1 MLSSL
6 LGPAK
11 LSVANAND
19 VASSGGIFQVDH
31 CAQALSAK
39 SADCAAE
46 FPIGPGER
54 CLVCLEQYQAG
65 DQLRQL
71 SKCVHAFHMDCIDEV
86 RTRPMDVCL
95 LGFKTNSIALQW
107 LTTGRNSCPL
117 CRRQGVS
124 NGDETLQGG

>member
-31 CAQALSAK
+31 SAQALSAK
-39 SADCAAE
+39 SADCDAE
-46 FPIGPGER
+46 FPIGPGEK

-71 SKCVHAFHMDCIDEV
+71 SKCVHAFHMECIDEV
-86 RTRPMDVCL
+86 RTPPMDV
-95 LGFKTNSIALQW
+95 
-107 LTTGRNSCPL
+107 
-117 CRRQGVS
+117 
-124 NGDETLQGG
+124 